1 MAIGRTVPTANT
13 GIPAASQALLIENI
27 VEGLAMDVMRRES
40 FLGKISNTE
49 ALKKLE
55 NFGDQITFRVL
66 NPPTV
71 SPYTVNMDIV
81 PETVTGNNFAITV
94 DNAFYAY
101 PTIDPIDIKEINL
114 PLVSNLARMMAD
126 AHAEN
131 EYLTVI
137 AGLITTIYGAST
149 MSYEGQTP
157 GTVAYNPTVPTFV
170 SSTSKTNAAEYIIHQ
185 FLAARKAYN
194 QMAIPRKGRYAIVN
208 SDVEMILMMC
218 DQFTYQI
225 NGEQNK
231 KAIEDGDFG
240 IRVAGFDIIVSDAIP
255 TGPYGGQTNIAQC
268 ILGHQNG
275 LGFIRQL
282 METEIGFKMQTKFS
296 RGMRQLDVFGFGLS
310 DSRYMGA
317 MPLKVA

>member
-1 MAIGRTVPTANT
+1 MAISRTVPAAPT
-13 GIPAASQALLIENI
+13 GIPAASQTLLIEEI

-40 FLGKISNTE
+40 FLGKIANTE

-66 NPPTV
+66 NPPTI
-71 SPYTVNMDIV
+71 SPYLVNMDIV
-81 PETVTGNNFAITV
+81 PEQITGSNFAVTV
-94 DNAFYAY
+94 NNAFYAF
-101 PTIDPIDIKEINL
+101 PTIDPIDVKEINL
-114 PLVSNLARMMAD
+114 PLMSNIARMMAD

-131 EYLTVI
+131 EYLVVI
-137 AGLITTIYGAST
+137 AGLITTIYSAAVMT
-149 MSYEGQTP
+149 YEGQTP
-157 GTVAYNPTVPTFV
+157 GTVAYNPTVPTYV
-170 SSTSKTNAAEYIIHQ
+170 ASTDRTENDYIINM
-185 FLAARKAYN
+185 FLSARKAYN

-208 SDVEMILMMC
+208 SDVEQILLQS

-225 NGEQNK
+225 NGEQNR

-240 IRVAGFDIIVSDAIP
+240 LRVAGFDIIVSDAIP
-255 TGPYGGQTNIAQC
+255 TATYAGVSNVCQS

-282 METEIGFKMQTKFS
+282 METEINFKLQTKFS
-296 RGMRQLDVFGFGLS
+296 RGARQLDVFGFGLS

-317 MPLKVA
+317 LPIKVA